1 MPDKPIDSFTGEYRF
16 LSNFFPAKI
25 TYQGDVYSSVEH
37 AYQASKTDDFSVRAK
52 IREAKTCGIAKHLG
66 RYVKLRMDWETI
78 KLSVMHELVLQ
89 KFQDKVLRAEL
100 LATGERLLIEGN
112 WWNDRFWG
120 VCRGQGENHLGKILM
135 KVRAQLKDTSQ
146 GTTVR

>member
-1 MPDKPIDSFTGEYRF
+1 MTDKPIDSFTKDYRF
-16 LSNFFPAKI
+16 LSNFYPAEV
-25 TYQGDVYSSVEH
+25 TYRGDVYNSVEQ
-37 AYQASKTDDFSVRAK
+37 AYQA
-52 IREAKTCGIAKHLG
+52 AKTNDLDERARILGEKSPGKAKRLG
-66 RYVKLRMDWETI
+66 QRVTLRADWDQS